1 MRCYKHDKFKETYYE
16 EILENGLRVIIWQ
29 KPDFA
34 NSQFI
39 FATPYGALDYLQT
52 TSDGRLQEFPS
63 GIAHFLEHKMF
74 DMPNGDV
81 MEQFSN
87 LGANVNAF
95 TSYNETMY
103 YFSST
108 KKDLATEINLLLDFV
123 QELAI
128 TKESVEKEKGIIV
141 QELNMYLQMPESRLI
156 FETFKS
162 LYHNH
167 PLSMDIGGNADTV
180 SNTTYEDLIA
190 CHELNY
196 HPSKM
201 IFFAATALDPQLII
215 DLVKAN
221 QASKSF
227 KEFLPVTRF
236 NANEPNEV
244 KRDSWSLPMD
254 ISNEKTS
261 IAYKL
266 PILFEDDLKR
276 TKAEWCLRFLLESHF
291 STLNPQYQTW
301 LDDELINDFF
311 GYEIDLGKDYG
322 FLIFYG
328 EAENQ
333 KFTSFIKTEINKLR
347 SNSVS
352 HKTIEQIKRRLFGS
366 SMRVFNG
373 TENIGFT
380 YIRNYF
386 NGLDIFE
393 SLEIIEEITVEDVI
407 EAYKNLDFSYE
418 SITIITPEI

>member
-1 MRCYKHDKFKETYYE
+1 MKQYNHDKFQETYYE
-16 EILENGLRVIIWQ
+16 EVLENGLRVVIWQ
-29 KPDFA
+29 KADFA

-39 FATPYGALDYLQT
+39 FATPYGALDYLQI
-52 TSDGRLQEFPS
+52 TSNGELKMFPS

-74 DMPNGDV
+74 EMPDGDV

-108 KKDLATEINLLLDFV
+108 KKELSTEINLLLDFV
-123 QELAI
+123 QDLQI
-128 TKESVEKEKGIIV
+128 TPESVEKEKGIII
-141 QELNMYLQMPESRLI
+141 QELSMYLQMPESRLI

-167 PLSMDIGGNADTV
+167 PLHMDIGGNTETV
-180 SNTTYEDLIA
+180 SNTTYADLMS
-190 CHELNY
+190 CHQLNY

-201 IFFAATALDPQLII
+201 IFFAATALDPQVII
-215 DLVKAN
+215 DIVKNN
-221 QASKSF
+221 QASKNF
-227 KEFLPVTRF
+227 ETFLPVERF
-236 NANEPNEV
+236 CEEEPKEV
-244 KRDSWSLPMD
+244 KRTLWSLPMD

-261 IAYKL
+261 ISYKL
-266 PILFEDDLKR
+266 NSLFSDVKERSKV
-276 TKAEWCLRFLLESHF
+276 EWCLRFLLESHF

-301 LDDELINDFF
+301 LDQDLINDFF
-311 GYEIDLGKDYG
+311 GYEIDLGVDYG

-328 EAENQ
+328 EAQNV
-333 KFTSFIKTEINKLR
+333 KFTDFIRSEINNLK
-347 SNSVS
+347 NNIVS
-352 HKTIEQIKRRLFGS
+352 ASKIEQIKRRLFGS

-380 YIRNYF
+380 FIRNYF

-393 SLEIIEEITVEDVI
+393 ALEIIDEITVDEVI
-407 EAYKNLDFSYE
+407 NAYENLDFSAE
-418 SITIITPEI
+418 SITIITPEN